1 MARSQAIALS
11 IGECD
16 MTPEE
21 KFMFDLDGYLVIKDV
36 LSQRGIGCAQCGG
49 G

>member
-1 MARSQAIALS
+1 
-11 IGECD
+11 

-36 LSQRGIGCAQCGG
+36 LSREELDVLNAVADREFPRGLRGCGG
-49 G
+49 RW